1 MYMEAQ
7 TRVSMVPENNTFRL
21 YFRCRL
27 PPFAAITPLP
37 AARNHISLLAY
48 TCCLCRSVPTFIWDV
63 AIRAIECVCLA
74 VREGVAGLSG
84 LLSLCLTLYVRACDN
99 HVPCVLVTCWETLA
113 AMVACVEEVCKIH
126 IWLFRNVRGE
136 GFEGSSVVRMA
147 RGKICFRFPRQK
159 AVTANLNSRDLTH
172 RLGPVPNSG
181 TWPI

>member
-1 MYMEAQ
+1 MNGDEYLDQSALALQ
-7 TRVSMVPENNTFRL
+7 PWFCWSQR

-27 PPFAAITPLP
+27 PPFAAIAPLP

-48 TCCLCRSVPTFIWDV
+48 TCCLSNSVPTFSWDV

-113 AMVACVEEVCKIH
+113 AMVACVEEVCKIL
-126 IWLFRNVRGE
+126 IWLFRKCQGRRIRRQFCRANGPR
-136 GFEGSSVVRMA
+136 
-147 RGKICFRFPRQK
+147 KDICFRLPFCRQEAVRARQK
-159 AVTANLNSRDLTH
+159 AVTANLNSRDLM
-172 RLGPVPNSG
+172 
-181 TWPI
+181 